1 MTDGQLDLGIE
12 REGESYRTYNYA
24 TKQMSKDLTKD
35 ELNGFLRDYD
45 QRREEYAAAERERIE
60 SEQKRKNEIAEID
73 NLARNSVK
81 EYKTLSVPSQSMIRR
96 IFREGRSQG
105 ISDSDLTMYARVSAH
120 SGIDIQFD
128 KEATYRGAKEDGS
141 ADYADGFYEAAK
153 NRIVVNPEG
162 KRTAERLLI
171 HELDHAIRKGDNAEF
186 RIQNAEFEA
195 TKKKIDE
202 EYGESKRNAE
212 YFASYSEEMLT
223 NKHSLEKL
231 LEAEPTLKD
240 KILSFFKGASTDY
253 ADVPKLS
260 NAAKKYYKTYK
271 KLFDEFSAR
280 NYESN
285 AISTEKSNYFSN
297 DVSGRDYALYSNKVL
312 DTIKK
317 AIQSKGQLDTEY
329 NQVQISKVTP
339 KIAQMVKMA
348 SGGLIDISNKQ
359 IALNG
364 DDLWHEYRRHS
375 DAENEIG
382 RRQIALTPD
391 KMQQAIMAI
400 YDPDIVETIY
410 TTKENPVQRQS
421 FAYAK
426 KSSEGHYVVVEVVG
440 GNKNPNITPTMV
452 LEFNQDKW
460 NEMIDSG
467 KTLGEILYANDSK
480 KKDALD
486 IEYNKKNRVTAAQL
500 SSEEVIANT
509 PRSPRFDNSIPQPE
523 QKSNSFDEISSEN
536 SSGKDFALDIDS
548 DSGDIS
554 GAEVMSWLNKKPE
567 GDAVASPVASDVDKK
582 RITFTGSERVLE
594 NKQAR
599 LKAEYTT
606 DKVFT
611 QASVKRGLDKVEA
624 VKKLPGKVKDEIS
637 RDLWLDLEAS
647 DGDEI
652 RNAIALGYSIE
663 LFQAIRFADFE
674 RIRIKS

>member
-1 MTDGQLDLGIE
+1 MTDGQLDIGVE
-12 REGESYRTYNYA
+12 RRGDSYRTYNYA

-582 RITFTGSERVLE
+582 RITFTGSERALE

-599 LKAEYTT
+599 I
-606 DKVFT
+606 
-611 QASVKRGLDKVEA
+611 G
-624 VKKLPGKVKDEIS
+624 
-637 RDLWLDLEAS
+637 
-647 DGDEI
+647 
-652 RNAIALGYSIE
+652 
-663 LFQAIRFADFE
+663 
-674 RIRIKS
+674 